1 MRKFFIALIVLL
13 LVLGLTGSS
22 FARVGLGIGT
32 RYHMALKNI
41 PGTEFDQSHLSFLGG
56 LRLKVI
62 WLILDADVDYR
73 PGVGDVTYSLTPKI
87 SFLVDILG
95 TGFYAGAGI
104 EKTYLKWASEDPEWS
119 DLIYVVQVGR
129 EISLG
134 PLSLS
139 LDAYYE
145 YYGSG
150 TFSLEEIDTNFITFG
165 ARLFWY
171 F

>member
-1 MRKFFIALIVLL
+1 VRKLFIALIVLA
-13 LVLGLTGSS
+13 LVLGLSGSS
-22 FARVGLGIGT
+22 FARVGLGVGT
-32 RYHMALKNI
+32 RYHVALKDI
-41 PGTEFDQSHLSFLGG
+41 PGTDFDQNHLSFLGG

-62 WLILDADVDYR
+62 WLVLDADVDYR
-73 PGVGDVTYSLTPKI
+73 PGVGDVAYSLTPKI

-95 TGFYAGAGI
+95 TGFYGGAGI
-104 EKTYLKWASEDPEWS
+104 EKTYVKWVSEDPEWS

-129 EISLG
+129 EIGLG

-145 YYGSG
+145 YYGSE
-150 TFSLEEIDTNFITFG
+150 TFSLKDIDTNFITFG

>member
-1 MRKFFIALIVLL
+1 VRKLFIALIVVL
-13 LVLGLTGSS
+13 LVLGLAGSS
-22 FARVGLGIGT
+22 SARVGLGIGS
-32 RYHMALKNI
+32 RYHVPLKDI
-41 PGTEFDQSHLSFLGG
+41 EGTEFDQSHLSFLGG
-56 LRLKVI
+56 LRFKVI

-73 PGVGDVTYSLTPKI
+73 PGVGDVAYSLTPKI

-104 EKTYLKWASEDPEWS
+104 EYTYVKWVSEDLEWS

-129 EISLG
+129 EIGLG

-145 YYGSG
+145 YYGSE
-150 TFSLEEIDTNFITFG
+150 TFSLKEIDTNFITFG

>member
-1 MRKFFIALIVLL
+1 VRKLLIVLIVL
-13 LVLGLTGSS
+13 ALVLGLTGSS
-22 FARVGLGIGT
+22 FARVGLGVGG
-32 RYHMALKNI
+32 RYHMALKDI

-56 LRLKVI
+56 LRFKLI

-95 TGFYAGAGI
+95 TGFYAGAGV
-104 EKTYLKWASEDPEWS
+104 EKTYVKWALEEAQWS
-119 DLIYVVQVGR
+119 DLTYVLQVGR

-134 PLSLS
+134 PLSLI

-145 YYGSG
+145 SPSP
-150 TFSLEEIDTNFITFG
+150 FPQEIDTNFITFG
-165 ARLFWY
+165 ARLFWH

>member
-1 MRKFFIALIVLL
+1 MRKLLIVLIVL
-13 LVLGLTGSS
+13 ALVLGLTGSS
-22 FARVGLGIGT
+22 FARVGLGVGG
-32 RYHMALKNI
+32 RYHMALKDI

-56 LRLKVI
+56 LRFKVI

-104 EKTYLKWASEDPEWS
+104 EKTYVKWALEEAEWS
-119 DLIYVVQVGR
+119 DFTYVLQAGR

-134 PLSLS
+134 PLSLI

-145 YYGSG
+145 SPSP
-150 TFSLEEIDTNFITFG
+150 FSQEIDTNFITFG